1 MVVQCYWALVNAS
14 VDVTFAK
21 KNFGLI
27 VAGAQIGSIL
37 GPTVATQ
44 AGVIGIPILYLFGAS
59 IMFMMVAMMYFYVER
74 FGAPGE
80 DTERDEKI
88 DSKDKKSGKE
98 EGILEGFY
106 LMYEHD
112 YVKGIFCISSLFM
125 MQVTII
131 DYMMKILAKERYA
144 NLYPDDPQ
152 AALRGFASFM
162 GYFGQVSSSLIC
174 YSLSSL
180 CSLRS
185 VCFVLVFVTSII
197 CFSMFRF
204 RDSCSTLLCYLCL
217 LTNLAIKLLYALLRL
232 HHLDTSFSSSSSRSF
247 LLSPSFPP

>member
-14 VDVTFAK
+14 VDVNFAK

-37 GPTVATQ
+37 GPTLATQ
-44 AGVIGIPILYLFGAS
+44 AGVLGIPVLYLFGAS
-59 IMFMMVAMMYFYVER
+59 IMYMMVGAMYFYVQR

-80 DTERDEKI
+80 GKDEEKVE
-88 DSKDKKSGKE
+88 KKSGKE

-106 LMYEHD
+106 LMYQHD

-144 NLYPDDPQ
+144 SIYPDDPQ

-162 GYFGQVSSSLIC
+162 GYFGQVCLCVLVYCASFSWIMTVLFSSCQIA
-174 YSLSSL
+174 
-180 CSLRS
+180 CSLNLLY
-185 VCFVLVFVTSII
+185 CMSI
-197 CFSMFRF
+197 CCRF
-204 RDSCSTLLCYLCL
+204 FPSRTAVSFDSCSTQ
-217 LTNLAIKLLYALLRL
+217 IKLQ
-232 HHLDTSFSSSSSRSF
+232 
-247 LLSPSFPP
+247 

>member
-14 VDVTFAK
+14 VDVNFAK

-37 GPTVATQ
+37 GPSLATQ
-44 AGVIGIPILYLFGAS
+44 AGVIGIPVLYLFGAV
-59 IMFMMVAMMYFYVER
+59 IMFMMVGMMYYYVER

-80 DTERDEKI
+80 EK
-88 DSKDKKSGKE
+88 DSEEGKGGEIIKAKKSGKE

-144 NLYPDDPQ
+144 SLYPDDPQ

-162 GYFGQVSSSLIC
+162 GYFGQVCPSVRVFVDLFASLFV
-174 YSLSSL
+174 YLFS
-180 CSLRS
+180 CSFVYLFVCLLITFSVYLS
-185 VCFVLVFVTSII
+185 VCVHPSVSLTSPFFFYNYPSVF
-197 CFSMFRF
+197 F
-204 RDSCSTLLCYLCL
+204 
-217 LTNLAIKLLYALLRL
+217 LR
-232 HHLDTSFSSSSSRSF
+232 
-247 LLSPSFPP
+247 

>member
-37 GPTVATQ
+37 GPSLATQ
-44 AGVIGIPILYLFGAS
+44 AGVIGIPVLYLFGGS
-59 IMFMMVAMMYFYVER
+59 IMFMMVSMMYFYVEK
-74 FGAPGE
+74 FGAPG
-80 DTERDEKI
+80 DDSANNREKEI
-88 DSKDKKSGKE
+88 TQNVNEKKKSGKE

-144 NLYPDDPQ
+144 MLYPDDPQ

-162 GYFGQVSSSLIC
+162 GYFGQVRYFISSSL
-174 YSLSSL
+174 
-180 CSLRS
+180 
-185 VCFVLVFVTSII
+185 FVNHIN
-197 CFSMFRF
+197 FSG
-204 RDSCSTLLCYLCL
+204 
-217 LTNLAIKLLYALLRL
+217 
-232 HHLDTSFSSSSSRSF
+232 
-247 LLSPSFPP
+247 

>member
-14 VDVTFAK
+14 VDVNFAK

-37 GPTVATQ
+37 GPTLATQ
-44 AGVIGIPILYLFGAS
+44 AGVLGIPVLYLFGAS
-59 IMFMMVAMMYFYVER
+59 IMYMMVAAMYFYVQR

-80 DTERDEKI
+80 GKDDEKVE
-88 DSKDKKSGKE
+88 KKSGKE

-106 LMYEHD
+106 LMYQHD

-144 NLYPDDPQ
+144 SLYPDDPQ

-162 GYFGQVSSSLIC
+162 GYFGQVHKCVSWCVYMLVSLG
-174 YSLSSL
+174 
-180 CSLRS
+180 R
-185 VCFVLVFVTSII
+185 
-197 CFSMFRF
+197 
-204 RDSCSTLLCYLCL
+204 
-217 LTNLAIKLLYALLRL
+217 
-232 HHLDTSFSSSSSRSF
+232 
-247 LLSPSFPP
+247 